1 MANHYKKDLESLLNE
16 LEHCDERKR
25 FIKLWPEFYEQPIPK
40 NLSSKLLKLAI
51 IYRIK
56 EKLHGGLKPAIRKYL
71 FQLAKANNKT
81 VPLHFPVKAILKP
94 GSHLIRQ
101 WRGETYQVKMVDN
114 GYKYEGKVYKSLS
127 EIARNIT
134 GIHLNGPK
142 FFGLRK
148 PTNKKE
154 LQSKLSANGDLAA

>member
-1 MANHYKKDLESLLNE
+1 MKYHYKKDLKELLLL
-16 LEHCDERKR
+16 LEDCDDRKQLLA
-25 FIKLWPEFYEQPIPK
+25 LWPEFYIQPVPK
-40 NLSSKLLKLAI
+40 SLSTKLLRLAI

-56 EKLHGGLKPAIRKYL
+56 EKLYGGLTPAIRKYL
-71 FQLAKANNKT
+71 FKLAKANNKAT
-81 VPLHFPVKAILKP
+81 QLKLPVKSILKP

-114 GYKYEGKVYKSLS
+114 GYEYDGKVHNSLS
-127 EIARNIT
+127 EIARSIT

-148 PTNKKE
+148 STSVKTHRLGKE
-154 LQSKLSANGDLAA
+154 DLAA

>member
-1 MANHYKKDLESLLNE
+1 MAYHYKKDLLALLNE
-16 LEHCDERKR
+16 LEHCEDRKR
-25 FIKLWPEFYEQPIPK
+25 LVKLWPEFYEQSIPK
-40 NLSSKLLKLAI
+40 GLSTKLLRLAI

-56 EKLHGGLKPAIRKYL
+56 EKLNGGLNPTIRKYL
-71 FQLAKANNKT
+71 FQLAKANNKA
-81 VPLHFPVKAILKP
+81 VQLKLPVRSILKP

-101 WRGETYQVKMVDN
+101 WRGETYQVQIVEN
-114 GYKYEGKVYKSLS
+114 GYEYEGNVYKSLS

-148 PTNKKE
+148 PENVKE
-154 LQSKLSANGDLAA
+154 SKSTLAKQGDLAS

>member
-1 MANHYKKDLESLLNE
+1 MAYHYKKDLVALLIQIEES
-16 LEHCDERKR
+16 DDRKQ
-25 FIKLWPEFYEQPIPK
+25 FLSLWPEFYDQPVPK
-40 NLSSKLLKLAI
+40 SLSTKLLRLAI

-56 EKLHGGLKPAIRKYL
+56 EKLHGGLNPAIRKYL
-71 FQLAKANNKT
+71 FQLAKTNNKA
-81 VPLHFPVKAILKP
+81 VQLKLPVKSILKP

-101 WRGETYQVKMVDN
+101 WRGETYQVKIVEN
-114 GYKYEGKVYKSLS
+114 GYEYEGNVYKSLS

-148 PTNKKE
+148 PANVKE
-154 LQSKLSANGDLAA
+154 PKSILIKQGDLAA

>member
-1 MANHYKKDLESLLNE
+1 MAYHYKKDLEALLNE
-16 LEHCDERKR
+16 LVHCDDRKR

-56 EKLHGGLKPAIRKYL
+56 EKLYGGLKPAIRKYL
-71 FQLAKANNKT
+71 FQLAKANNKGAQ
-81 VPLHFPVKAILKP
+81 LKLPVKSILKP

-114 GYKYEGKVYKSLS
+114 GYEYEGKVYKSLS

-148 PTNKKE
+148 PLNSIE
-154 LQSKLSANGDLAA
+154 IQSKPFGNGDLAA

>member
-1 MANHYKKDLESLLNE
+1 MSYHYKKDLKALMVQIEESDDRKQLLS
-16 LEHCDERKR
+16 
-25 FIKLWPEFYEQPIPK
+25 LWPEFYIQPVPK
-40 NLSSKLLKLAI
+40 GLSTKLLRLAI

-56 EKLHGGLKPAIRKYL
+56 EKLHGGLQPAIHKYL
-71 FQLAKANNKT
+71 FQLAKANNKAAQ
-81 VPLHFPVKAILKP
+81 LKLPVKSILKP

-114 GYKYEGKVYKSLS
+114 GYEYNGKVHKSLS
-127 EIARNIT
+127 EIARSIT

-148 PTNKKE
+148 STIIKE
-154 LQSKLSANGDLAA
+154 RQPVNSKHADMAS